1 MLIHSKLFNQIFSYL
16 CQQFHIKTKSNT
28 FKICLLW
35 LLSNNGAQWG
45 ETSQISDNPQ
55 ICPF

>member
-28 FKICLLW
+28 FKISLLW
-35 LLSNNGAQWG
+35 LLSNNGAQLG
-45 ETSQISDNPQ
+45 DTSQMSGYPQ
-55 ICPF
+55 ICSF